1 MRIIVSEFYG
11 SPNSKEKKIINKQSI
26 IHFIIGLVICMVI
39 LYPFFSENL
48 IYSHDDFAFH
58 RNRLESYFDSVH
70 HGNFFP
76 KVFPNMANGYGY
88 AADLFYPSI
97 LILPYVVLRTV
108 GLSFIQSY
116 YGYMFI
122 IAVSTYVVSYF
133 SIRTIFKDNSIAFL
147 FSVFY
152 TTSTYRLLD
161 QFLRGALGETLAFIF
176 LPLVFL
182 GLVQVF
188 FEDKNKWIT
197 LAVSI
202 ALLIHSHMI
211 TSLIV
216 TISIGLFFIHQFFS
230 KKITTKIFMNF
241 IKAIGLSFLLCLYI
255 FLPIIEQNS
264 KIVFI
269 YIKNRT
275 IWPTG
280 LNYSFNELISNSF
293 GNYSGNW
300 ENLKPG
306 LGIVL
311 ILFII
316 IGLVYFSR
324 SSKEMKFFYLLGILF
339 AIIATN
345 IFPWIL
351 FKRSYLAFIQF
362 PWRIL
367 SIATFF
373 LSLSLSFFIRDL
385 NLKTLKWQIPVVVTI
400 ISLSFTLNTLNNFEA
415 NQIPNITNKSYST
428 FAPQAIGGGREYLPI
443 DTDFDAIYENKENE
457 ITQPYGVMVRE
468 IKKDFNSFYYT
479 TNVEPDLATITLPKI
494 AYVGYDVL
502 IDGIPAESLRK
513 DGLLTFHIEKGFH
526 NVKVTYA
533 GTFLQ
538 KSSLTISLFAWLG
551 LLALTVKRHVNIF
564 KDILPAR
571 F

>member
-1 MRIIVSEFYG
+1 VSEFSG
-11 SPNSKEKKIINKQSI
+11 SPNLKEKKIINKQSL
-26 IHFIIGLVICMVI
+26 IHLGIGFIICMVI
-39 LYPFFSENL
+39 LYPFFSKNL

-58 RNRLESYFDSVH
+58 RNRLESYYDSVH
-70 HGNFFP
+70 YWNFFP

-97 LILPYVVLRTV
+97 LMLPYVFLRTV

-133 SIRTIFKDNSIAFL
+133 SIKTIFKDSNIAFL
-147 FSVFY
+147 FSVIY

-176 LPLVFL
+176 LPIVFL
-182 GLVQVF
+182 GLFQVF

-197 LAVSI
+197 LAVSM

-216 TISIGLFFIHQFFS
+216 TISIGLFFIYQFFS
-230 KKITTKIFMNF
+230 KKITAEIFMNF
-241 IKAIGLSFLLCLYI
+241 IKAIVLSFLLCLYI
-255 FLPIIEQNS
+255 FVPIIEQNS
-264 KIVFI
+264 KIAFN
-269 YIKNRT
+269 YINNRS

-280 LNYSFNELISNSF
+280 LNYSFNDLINNSL

-306 LGIVL
+306 LGTVL

-316 IGLVYFSR
+316 IGLVYFSQ
-324 SSKEMKFFYLLGILF
+324 SSKGMKCFYLLGILF
-339 AIIATN
+339 AIVATN
-345 IFPWIL
+345 LFPWVL
-351 FKRSYLAFIQF
+351 FKKSYLAFIQF

-400 ISLSFTLNTLNNFEA
+400 ILLSFTLNTLNNFET
-415 NQIPNITNKSYST
+415 NQVPSITNKSYST
-428 FAPQAIGGGREYLPI
+428 FSPQAIGGGREYLPI

-457 ITQPYGVMVRE
+457 ITQPYGVVVRE
-468 IKKDFNSFYYT
+468 IKKEFNSFYYT

-494 AYVGYDVL
+494 AYEGYDVL
-502 IDGIPAESLRK
+502 IDGKQTDYLRK
-513 DGLLTFHIEKGFH
+513 DGLLAFHIEKGFH

-533 GTFLQ
+533 GTILQ
-538 KSSLTISLFAWLG
+538 KSTLTISLFVWLS
-551 LLALTVKRHVNIF
+551 LLALTIKRQI
-564 KDILPAR
+564 KILKKPAVR

>member
-1 MRIIVSEFYG
+1 MSEFYG

-26 IHFIIGLVICMVI
+26 IDFIIGLVICMVI
-39 LYPFFSENL
+39 LYPFFSKNL

-76 KVFPNMANGYGY
+76 KVFPTMANGYGY

-97 LILPYVVLRTV
+97 LMLPYVVLRTV

-133 SIRTIFKDNSIAFL
+133 SIRTIFKDNNIAFL

-182 GLVQVF
+182 GLFQVF
-188 FEDKNKWIT
+188 FEDKNKWIP
-197 LAVSI
+197 LAVSM

-255 FLPIIEQNS
+255 FVPIIEQNY
-264 KIVFI
+264 KIAFT
-269 YIKNRT
+269 YINYRA

-280 LNYSFNELISNSF
+280 LNYSFNDLINNSL

-316 IGLVYFSR
+316 IGLVYFSQ
-324 SSKEMKFFYLLGILF
+324 SSKEMKSFYLIGILF
-339 AIIATN
+339 AIVATN
-345 IFPWIL
+345 LFPWVL
-351 FKRSYLAFIQF
+351 FKKSYLAFIQF

-385 NLKTLKWQIPVVVTI
+385 NLKTLKWQIPIVVTI

-415 NQIPNITNKSYST
+415 NQIPSITNKSYST

-443 DTDFDAIYENKENE
+443 DTDFNAIYENKENK
-457 ITQPYGVMVRE
+457 ITQPYGVVVRE

-479 TNVEPDLATITLPKI
+479 AKVESDLATITLPKT
-494 AYVGYDVL
+494 AYEGYSVL
-502 IDGIPAESLRK
+502 IDGEPTESLRK
-513 DGLLTFHIEKGFH
+513 DGLLTFYIEKGFH
-526 NVKVTYA
+526 NIKITYT

-538 KSSLTISLFAWLG
+538 KPSLCISFFSWIII
-551 LLALTVKRHVNIF
+551 LAVRVKRQINIS
-564 KDILPAR
+564 KK
-571 F
+571 

>member
-1 MRIIVSEFYG
+1 
-11 SPNSKEKKIINKQSI
+11 
-26 IHFIIGLVICMVI
+26 
-39 LYPFFSENL
+39 
-48 IYSHDDFAFH
+48 
-58 RNRLESYFDSVH
+58 
-70 HGNFFP
+70 
-76 KVFPNMANGYGY
+76 
-88 AADLFYPSI
+88 
-97 LILPYVVLRTV
+97 
-108 GLSFIQSY
+108 
-116 YGYMFI
+116 MFI

-133 SIRTIFKDNSIAFL
+133 SIKTIFKDSNIAFL
-147 FSVFY
+147 FSVIY

-176 LPLVFL
+176 LPIVFL
-182 GLVQVF
+182 GLFQVF

-197 LAVSI
+197 LAVSM

-216 TISIGLFFIHQFFS
+216 TISIGLFFIYQFFS
-230 KKITTKIFMNF
+230 KKITAEIFMNF
-241 IKAIGLSFLLCLYI
+241 IKAIVLSFLLCLYI
-255 FLPIIEQNS
+255 FVPIIEQNS
-264 KIVFI
+264 KIAFN
-269 YIKNRT
+269 YINNRS

-280 LNYSFNELISNSF
+280 LNYSFNDLINNSL

-306 LGIVL
+306 LGTVL

-316 IGLVYFSR
+316 IGLVYFSQ
-324 SSKEMKFFYLLGILF
+324 SSKGMKCFYLLGILF
-339 AIIATN
+339 AIVATN
-345 IFPWIL
+345 LFPWVL
-351 FKRSYLAFIQF
+351 FKKSYLAFIQF

-400 ISLSFTLNTLNNFEA
+400 ILLSFTLNTLNNFET
-415 NQIPNITNKSYST
+415 NQVPSITNKSYST
-428 FAPQAIGGGREYLPI
+428 FSPQAIGGGREYLPI

-457 ITQPYGVMVRE
+457 ITQPYGVVVRE
-468 IKKDFNSFYYT
+468 IKKEFNSFYYT

-494 AYVGYDVL
+494 AYEGYDVL
-502 IDGIPAESLRK
+502 IDGKQTDYLRK
-513 DGLLTFHIEKGFH
+513 DGLLAFHIEKGFH

-533 GTFLQ
+533 GTILQ
-538 KSSLTISLFAWLG
+538 KSTLTISLFVWLS
-551 LLALTVKRHVNIF
+551 LLALTIKRQI
-564 KDILPAR
+564 KILKKPAVR

>member
-1 MRIIVSEFYG
+1 MRIIVNEFYG
-11 SPNSKEKKIINKQSI
+11 FPNSKEKKIINKQSI

-39 LYPFFSENL
+39 LYPFFSKNL

-97 LILPYVVLRTV
+97 LMLPYVVLRTV

-133 SIRTIFKDNSIAFL
+133 SIRTIFKDNNIAFL

-182 GLVQVF
+182 GLFQVF
-188 FEDKNKWIT
+188 FEDKNKWIP
-197 LAVSI
+197 LAVSM

-255 FLPIIEQNS
+255 FVPIIEQNY
-264 KIVFI
+264 KIAFT
-269 YIKNRT
+269 YINYRA

-280 LNYSFNELISNSF
+280 LNYSFNDLINNSL

-316 IGLVYFSR
+316 IGLVYFSQ
-324 SSKEMKFFYLLGILF
+324 SSKEMKSFYLIGILF
-339 AIIATN
+339 AIVATN
-345 IFPWIL
+345 LFPWVL
-351 FKRSYLAFIQF
+351 FKKSYLAFIQF

-385 NLKTLKWQIPVVVTI
+385 NLKTLKWQIPIVVTI

-415 NQIPNITNKSYST
+415 NQIPSITNKSYST

-443 DTDFDAIYENKENE
+443 DTDFNAIYENKENK
-457 ITQPYGVMVRE
+457 ITQPYGVVVRE

-479 TNVEPDLATITLPKI
+479 AKVESDLATITLPKI
-494 AYVGYDVL
+494 AYEGYSVL
-502 IDGIPAESLRK
+502 IDGEPTESLRK
-513 DGLLTFHIEKGFH
+513 DGLLTFYIEKGFH
-526 NVKVTYA
+526 NIKITYT

-538 KSSLTISLFAWLG
+538 KSSLCISFFSWLI
-551 LLALTVKRHVNIF
+551 LLAVRVKRQINIS
-564 KDILPAR
+564 KK
-571 F
+571 